1 MVGGPY
7 PGAVA
12 ENTPVP
18 LNRIERVL
26 VSVAGSI
33 GGLSIIAILA
43 VVIARVAGF
52 TGFASGAW
60 PVVLVL
66 PGIGLP
72 FTLVALIVF
81 FVVRALHQRRVL
93 RDGGE

>member
-1 MVGGPY
+1 M
-7 PGAVA
+7 A

-18 LNRIERVL
+18 LNRTERVL

-33 GGLSIIAILA
+33 GGLSLVAILA
-43 VVIARVAGF
+43 VIIARVAGF
-52 TGFASGAW
+52 TGFTSGAW

-72 FTLVALIVF
+72 VTLVVLIVF
-81 FVVRALHQRRVL
+81 FVVRVLHQRRLL
-93 RDGGE
+93 RDGGN